1 MGVTAGQKLCL
12 PENAFISI
20 FEFLDFKKELL
31 RVQMISRLF
40 YEQIVP
46 KVLIRANVYPR
57 TKVVMKINNTAPLK
71 MHHLKNTGAVV
82 TAQYS
87 VNGGGTG
94 REFPRNL
101 IDHEHGY
108 TLKWYETNSS

>member
-1 MGVTAGQKLCL
+1 MG
-12 PENAFISI
+12 
-20 FEFLDFKKELL
+20 
-31 RVQMISRLF
+31 
-40 YEQIVP
+40 
-46 KVLIRANVYPR
+46 RANAYPR
-57 TKVVMKINNTAPLK
+57 TKVVKKIGNSDPLK

-94 REFPRNL
+94 REFPHCL

-108 TLKWYETNSS
+108 TLKWYETNSSQSWVRIKPAQPINVRAIGFKSANDMPHRDPDRVTVKIESSKE